1 MNQGIDFS
9 LNYKMD
15 ISVIKSIH
23 TVYQV
28 MFKFSQDKIDG
39 TTFYCNVCIG
49 SSEYIVNY
57 YSVDGNDRM
66 KVLDDGKIMINRDNC
81 GEDVCFGL
89 STVHPFVDLDLLEMI
104 RLIVLNMPEV

>member
-1 MNQGIDFS
+1 CS
-9 LNYKMD
+9 WVR
-15 ISVIKSIH
+15 S
-23 TVYQV
+23 
-28 MFKFSQDKIDG
+28 
-39 TTFYCNVCIG
+39 
-49 SSEYIVNY
+49 YIVNY

-66 KVLDDGKIMINRDNC
+66 KVLDDGKIIINRDNC